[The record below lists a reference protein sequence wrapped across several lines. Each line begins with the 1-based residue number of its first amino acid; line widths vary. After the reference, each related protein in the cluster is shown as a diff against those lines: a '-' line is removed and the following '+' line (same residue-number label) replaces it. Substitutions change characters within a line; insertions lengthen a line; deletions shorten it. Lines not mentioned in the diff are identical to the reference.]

1 MRLRAGLHLGPVKL
15 VKDINGNLN
24 ALGEGLSVAQ
34 RTMAFA
40 HEPGPRLSLFPRGR
54 RIPSLVHGR
63 LGARSR
69 VRLRRP

>member
-1 MRLRAGLHLGPVKL
+1 MSLLGSVAREDTPSGGMRLRAGLHLGPVKL

-40 HEPGPRLSLFPRGR
+40 HEN
-54 RIPSLVHGR
+54 
-63 LGARSR
+63 
-69 VRLRRP
+69 